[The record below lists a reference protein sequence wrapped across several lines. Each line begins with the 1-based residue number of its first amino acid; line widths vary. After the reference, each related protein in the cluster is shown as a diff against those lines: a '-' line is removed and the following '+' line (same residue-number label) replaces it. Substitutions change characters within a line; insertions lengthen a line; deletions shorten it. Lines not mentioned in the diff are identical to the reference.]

1 MAYDKVV
8 DSAAL
13 DAAMTYTANRIRNKT
28 GGTDQIAW
36 DSAKGFGDAVDAIS
50 SGGGSIGVDENWKY
64 SNRMEFTNVSAPELG
79 DTFEVTLPPNQ
90 TDFSFVFGSN
100 SRFKH
105 FIVHSNAQPT
115 SMWAMFRLANNGN
128 IYTVTLDF
136 DTSKVT
142 SYRDCFIVN
151 DGGGG
156 ANFTAINGVIDFTSV
171 TRTNELAGMF
181 GNATQLQDVTFA
193 ANTLGVSL
201 GVGHIGN
208 INDTSLLSLINCL
221 KDRTGEGA
229 LTLTV
234 ASAWKTADTGRLY
247 VSYVKLDAGTG
258 LYVLCE
264 QTDEGAMTMA
274 DAITSKNW
282 TIA

>member
-13 DAAMTYTANRIRNKT
+13 DAAMTDIADAIRTKT
-28 GGTDQIAW
+28 GKTDPMTIEQMPSEIE
-36 DSAKGFGDAVDAIS
+36 GI
-50 SGGGSIGVDENWKY
+50 SGGGGGEVDENWKY
-64 SNRMEFTNVSAPELG
+64 SDKMTFANVNVPELG

-90 TDFSFVFGSN
+90 TDFSSVFGRY

-115 SMWAMFRLANNGN
+115 SMWSMFRLANDGGV
-128 IYTVTLDF
+128 YTVTLDF

-142 SYRDCFIVN
+142 TYRDCFIMSV
-151 DGGGG
+151 GAYG
-156 ANFTAINGVIDFTSV
+156 ANFTTINGVIDFTSV
-171 TRTNELAGMF
+171 TQTSALAGMF
-181 GNATQLQDVTFA
+181 NSATQLQDVTFA
-193 ANTLGVSL
+193 ANTLSISL
-201 GVGHIGN
+201 NVVAIGN

-221 KDRTGEGA
+221 KDRTGEDA
-229 LTLTV
+229 PTLTV
-234 ASAWKTADTGRLY
+234 NSAWKTADTGRLY
-247 VSYVKLDAGTG
+247 VSYVKLNADTG

-264 QTDEGAMTMA
+264 QTDEGAMTMS

>member
-13 DAAMTYTANRIRNKT
+13 DAAMTYTANRIRAKT

-50 SGGGSIGVDENWKY
+50 SGGGSSSVYENLKY
-64 SNRMEFTNVSAPELG
+64 SNKAVFTDVSVPELG
-79 DTFEVTLPPNQ
+79 DTFEVTMPPNQ
-90 TDFSFVFGSN
+90 TDFSSIFGRN
-100 SRFKH
+100 SLFKH

-115 SMWAMFRLANNGN
+115 SMRGAFSQVNNGDP
-128 IYTVTLDF
+128 YTITLDF

-142 SYRDCFIVN
+142 TYEGCFSFGYGAW
-151 DGGGG
+151 GGH
-156 ANFTAINGVIDFTSV
+156 FTAINGVLDFTSV
-171 TRTNELAGMF
+171 TTNRGASMF
-181 GNATQLQDVTFA
+181 GATYALKDVTFA
-193 ANTLGVSL
+193 ANTLGVNLDATDLS
-201 GVGHIGN
+201 G

-221 KDRTGEGA
+221 KDRTGEAA

-234 ASAWKTADTGRLY
+234 NNAWKTADTGRLY
-247 VSYVKLDAGTG
+247 VTYVKLDAGTG

-264 QTDEGAMTMA
+264 QTDAGAMTVA
-274 DAITSKNW
+274 NAITAKNW

>member
-1 MAYDKVV
+1 MAYDKVI
-8 DSAAL
+8 DSTQL

-28 GGTDQIAW
+28 GDTNQIIW

-50 SGGGSIGVDENWKY
+50 SGGGSSGVDENWKY
-64 SNRMEFTNVSAPELG
+64 SNKMVFTDINAPELG

-90 TDFSFVFGSN
+90 TDFSSVFGRYSY
-100 SRFKH
+100 FKH
-105 FIVHSNAQPT
+105 FIVHSEAQPT
-115 SMWAMFRLANNGN
+115 SMAGMFGSANGGN
-128 IYTVTLDF
+128 PYTVTLDF

-142 SYRDCFIVN
+142 NYSGCFNFAI
-151 DGGGG
+151 GAWG
-156 ANFTAINGVIDFTSV
+156 ANFTTINGVLDFTSV
-171 TRTNELAGMF
+171 TTTKGVNTVF
-181 GNATQLQDVTFA
+181 GANYKLKDVTFA
-193 ANTLGVSL
+193 ANTLGVSFTASE
-201 GVGHIGN
+201 IPN

-221 KDRTGEGA
+221 KDRTGEDA

-234 ASAWKTADTGRLY
+234 ARSWKTADTGRLY

-274 DAITSKNW
+274 DAITAKNW

>member
-1 MAYDKVV
+1 MAFDKVI
-8 DSAAL
+8 DSTQL
-13 DAAMTYTANRIRNKT
+13 DAAMTYMANRIRNKT
-28 GGTDQIAW
+28 GGTDQITW

-50 SGGGSIGVDENWKY
+50 SGGGSSGVDENWKY
-64 SNRMEFTNVSAPELG
+64 SNKMVFTDVSAPELG

-90 TDFSFVFGSN
+90 TDFSYVFGRD

-115 SMWAMFRLANNGN
+115 SMFEMFRFANLGGV
-128 IYTVTLDF
+128 YTVTLDF

-142 SYRDCFIVN
+142 TYRGCFFYGIGAW
-151 DGGGG
+151 GGY
-156 ANFTAINGVIDFTSV
+156 FTAINGVLDFTSV
-171 TRTNELAGMF
+171 TKSTEADIFGDTNNLKV
-181 GNATQLQDVTFA
+181 VTFA
-193 ANTLGVSL
+193 ANTLGVNFIASA
-201 GVGHIGN
+201 IPN

-221 KDRTGEGA
+221 KDRTGEDA

-234 ASAWKTADTGRLY
+234 ESKWKTADTGRLY
-247 VSYVKLDAGTG
+247 VSYVKLNADTG

>member
-36 DSAKGFGDAVDAIS
+36 DSAKGFGDAVDAIT
-50 SGGGSIGVDENWKY
+50 GGGSSGVDENWKY
-64 SNRMEFTNVSAPELG
+64 SNRMLFTNVSAPELG

-90 TDFSFVFGSN
+90 TDFSNVFGRDSK
-100 SRFKH
+100 FKH

-115 SMWAMFRLANNGN
+115 SMFEMFRYVNYGGV
-128 IYTVTLDF
+128 YTVTLDF

-142 SYRDCFIVN
+142 TYRGCFFYGIGAW
-151 DGGGG
+151 GGY
-156 ANFTAINGVIDFTSV
+156 FTAIYGVLDFTSV
-171 TRTNELAGMF
+171 TKSVDTDAF
-181 GNATQLQDVTFA
+181 GDTKNLKDVTFA
-193 ANTLGVSL
+193 ANTLGVSFNASEL
-201 GVGHIGN
+201 LN
-208 INDTSLLSLINCL
+208 INDASLLSLINCL
-221 KDRTGEGA
+221 KDRTGEDA

-234 ASAWKTADTGRLY
+234 ASKWKTADTGRLY

-274 DAITSKNW
+274 DAITAKNW

>member
-28 GGTDQIAW
+28 GGTDQITW

-50 SGGGSIGVDENWKY
+50 SGGGGSSVYENLKY
-64 SNRMEFTNVSAPELG
+64 SNKAIFTKVSAPELG

-90 TDFSFVFGSN
+90 TDFSSVFGRN
-100 SRFKH
+100 SSFKH

-115 SMWAMFRLANNGN
+115 SMQETFRQANNGGVH
-128 IYTVTLDF
+128 TVTLDF

-142 SYRDCFIVN
+142 TYQDCFAMGYGAW
-151 DGGGG
+151 GG
-156 ANFTAINGVIDFTSV
+156 NFTTINGVLDFSSV
-171 TRTNELAGMF
+171 TTTTKSSAFGSTNSL
-181 GNATQLQDVTFA
+181 TKVTFA
-193 ANTLGVSL
+193 ANTLGVNFNAST
-201 GVGHIGN
+201 IPN
-208 INDTSLLSLINCL
+208 INDTSLVSLINCL

-234 ASAWKTADTGRLY
+234 KNTWKTADTGRLY
-247 VSYVKLDAGTG
+247 VSYVKIDADTG

-274 DAITSKNW
+274 DAITAKNW

>member
-1 MAYDKVV
+1 MAFDKVV

-28 GGTDQIAW
+28 GDTNQIAW

-50 SGGGSIGVDENWKY
+50 SGGGSSGVDENWKY
-64 SNRMEFTNVSAPELG
+64 SNKMVFTNVSAPELG

-90 TDFSFVFGSN
+90 TDFSSVFGRD

-115 SMWAMFRLANNGN
+115 SMSSMFGAANNGGV
-128 IYTVTLDF
+128 YTVTLDF

-142 SYRDCFIVN
+142 SYYGFFSLGIGDWGRY
-151 DGGGG
+151 
-156 ANFTAINGVIDFTSV
+156 FTAINGVLDFTSV
-171 TRTNELAGMF
+171 TAEKGTSNMF
-181 GNATQLQDVTFA
+181 AATYALKDVTFA
-193 ANTLGVSL
+193 ANTLGVNFNASE
-201 GVGHIGN
+201 INN

-221 KDRTGEGA
+221 KDRTGEDA
-229 LTLTV
+229 LTLKVKNT
-234 ASAWKTADTGRLY
+234 WKTADTGRLY
-247 VSYVKLDAGTG
+247 VTYVKPNAGTG

-264 QTDEGAMTMA
+264 QTDEGATTMA

>member
-36 DSAKGFGDAVDAIS
+36 DSAKGFGDAVDAIT
-50 SGGGSIGVDENWKY
+50 SGGGSSVYENLKY
-64 SNRMEFTNVSAPELG
+64 SDKATFTNVNVPELG
-79 DTFEVTLPPNQ
+79 DTFEVTMPLNQ
-90 TDFSFVFGSN
+90 KDFSYVFGRN
-100 SRFKH
+100 SKFKH

-115 SMWAMFRLANNGN
+115 SMQYMFQYANLGGV
-128 IYTVTLDF
+128 YTVTLDF

-142 SYRDCFIVN
+142 SYAGCFYFGIGAW
-151 DGGGG
+151 GGY
-156 ANFTAINGVIDFTSV
+156 FTAIYGVLDFTSV
-171 TRTNELAGMF
+171 TTTRDGDMF
-181 GNATQLQDVTFA
+181 SATRNLKDVTFA
-193 ANTLGVSL
+193 ANTLGVSFNASEL
-201 GVGHIGN
+201 LN

-234 ASAWKTADTGRLY
+234 ESAWKTADTGRLY